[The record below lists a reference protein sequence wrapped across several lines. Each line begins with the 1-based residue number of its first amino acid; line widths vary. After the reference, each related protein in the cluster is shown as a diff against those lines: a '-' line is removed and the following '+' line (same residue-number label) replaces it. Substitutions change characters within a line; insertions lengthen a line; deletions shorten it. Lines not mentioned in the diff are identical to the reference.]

1 MVDFNFELDYQS
13 DKKWNLEYKNKN
25 LNSEEFFKLGF
36 KEGVDVV
43 SEELFARVATFLRCN
58 IYDYIIDGEDDIDIN
73 ELIRDL
79 SKNMED
85 NTWNF

>member
-13 DKKWNLEYKNKN
+13 DKKWNLEYKNKT

-79 SKNMED
+79 SKIMED

>member
-1 MVDFNFELDYQS
+1 
-13 DKKWNLEYKNKN
+13 
-25 LNSEEFFKLGF
+25 
-36 KEGVDVV
+36 VDVV

-58 IYDYIIDGEDDIDIN
+58 IYDYIIDGEGDIDIN

-79 SKNMED
+79 SKIMED